1 MLFCGLIISLQIANA
16 QAVVVGSENF
26 DGSTHTFTST
36 PGTAWTTSYNP
47 YNLAVSGTKSI
58 WSEVPF
64 GTGDSVIL
72 TSPIYDC
79 SNYAYVSLRFSHIC
93 KVSPM
98 DEVRVEYR
106 LNNVGAQ
113 WQALP
118 ANTYKG
124 GASNYGVTGFNAAS
138 YTIWNASDSL
148 AMPANSWWKEEMF
161 DLSNDV
167 SYSEVQIRFII
178 KKGNVSGTQISH
190 GWVIDNFELSA
201 SMYEIKPPVVEF
213 QTHYGD
219 TVGVTGPYTIRAKVA
234 ARTAVPIVHPVF
246 NYTASHAVVGTHS
259 DSMLM
264 TPVEGDS
271 IWEAVIPQHIF
282 GTTFTYYIYGH
293 DSVGNYA
300 TARSGFY
307 SKHMSAGAI
316 NDSIQI
322 GSSVSGGNC
331 IHPWATLGTN
341 NWTRTLY
348 HASDVGNTTMPVSIS
363 GIAYVNSYS
372 YYHVRH
378 GVKCYIGS
386 TTDNAI
392 TSGAYEDPIAA
403 GATLVY
409 SGDLNVTPNWN
420 KVTFQRTATI
430 PAGQNVVVYWIDTAA
445 SLNPCSQN
453 SGTIYWSNN
462 SMGYTNVAR
471 YGTEWSGCNGSTTTN
486 STLDGLP
493 TTRMYFGSSIE
504 DSNSVALETIL
515 MADSVATSPSTQ
527 VPVKVSFR
535 NKGYADLHSAVVNWW
550 VNGVAQTPYT

>member
-1 MLFCGLIISLQIANA
+1 MKKFIMLFCGLIISLQIANA

-213 QTHYGD
+213 ITNMGD
-219 TVGVTGPYTIRAKVA
+219 TVG
-234 ARTAVPIVHPVF
+234 
-246 NYTASHAVVGTHS
+246 
-259 DSMLM
+259 
-264 TPVEGDS
+264 
-271 IWEAVIPQHIF
+271 
-282 GTTFTYYIYGH
+282 
-293 DSVGNYA
+293 
-300 TARSGFY
+300 
-307 SKHMSAGAI
+307 
-316 NDSIQI
+316 
-322 GSSVSGGNC
+322 
-331 IHPWATLGTN
+331 
-341 NWTRTLY
+341 
-348 HASDVGNTTMPVSIS
+348 NT
-363 GIAYVNSYS
+363 
-372 YYHVRH
+372 
-378 GVKCYIGS
+378 
-386 TTDNAI
+386 
-392 TSGAYEDPIAA
+392 
-403 GATLVY
+403 
-409 SGDLNVTPNWN
+409 
-420 KVTFQRTATI
+420 
-430 PAGQNVVVYWIDTAA
+430 
-445 SLNPCSQN
+445 
-453 SGTIYWSNN
+453 
-462 SMGYTNVAR
+462 
-471 YGTEWSGCNGSTTTN
+471 
-486 STLDGLP
+486 
-493 TTRMYFGSSIE
+493 
-504 DSNSVALETIL
+504 
-515 MADSVATSPSTQ
+515 
-527 VPVKVSFR
+527 
-535 NKGYADLHSAVVNWW
+535 
-550 VNGVAQTPYT
+550 